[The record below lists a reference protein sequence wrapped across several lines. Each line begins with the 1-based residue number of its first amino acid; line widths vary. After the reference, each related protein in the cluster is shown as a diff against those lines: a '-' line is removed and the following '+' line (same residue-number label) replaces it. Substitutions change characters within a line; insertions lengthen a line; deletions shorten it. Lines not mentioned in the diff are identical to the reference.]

1 MSSLRSSIDSLVL
14 FYVFV
19 LCSTLRVCDHHSYC
33 PKPFGSKSVS
43 NYQRFLSFF
52 SQSWIIWVIAGLYSD
67 WSFGKPNAFY
77 SAHLEI
83 LPLDEGWSTLGTA
96 GKIWDLAKELPH
108 GRFFLL
114 GQSSPGKRFNKQKNR
129 RWLKH
134 GKNPSTLDLACKP
147 NRSNTRFLGQ
157 ILIMLVQIS
166 F

>member
-67 WSFGKPNAFY
+67 WSFGKPNACY

-108 GRFFLL
+108 GRFFCWVKVHPANVLTSKKIGGGSNMERIPVLWILL
-114 GQSSPGKRFNKQKNR
+114 V
-129 RWLKH
+129 
-134 GKNPSTLDLACKP
+134 NPT
-147 NRSNTRFLGQ
+147 
-157 ILIMLVQIS
+157 VQIHV
-166 F
+166 FLDKYW